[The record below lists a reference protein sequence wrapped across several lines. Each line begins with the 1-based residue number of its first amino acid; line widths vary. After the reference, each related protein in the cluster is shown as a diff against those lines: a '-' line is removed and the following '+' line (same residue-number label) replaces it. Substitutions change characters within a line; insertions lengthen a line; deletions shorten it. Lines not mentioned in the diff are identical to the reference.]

1 MTARQGDG
9 RWSARLQC
17 ASARFVGVAGRL
29 PADSEGV
36 GHVERGRGASRGD
49 GLRSTCAGVASLD
62 WSLVFPSLAVA
73 KGRGGS
79 WEGSSSMQKTA
90 VVGTRCMRCRLD
102 GNDQQGLCSL
112 EPGTAPADQSPPPVT
127 ADSGRSKPRSAKS
140 FPATEAAARM
150 TMRRRPPR
158 RERSHRQPDT
168 CNYPSIPYGRDLE
181 SGARMVL
188 GPFAG
193 CRLRRGSSL
202 SSTSSCPAG
211 SRSPQSPV
219 VRFASF
225 DQAIEQRQLC
235 SVSLGTRRAASTPSQ
250 RGMAGTQ
257 HGNRSHA
264 EPVTRGRES
273 EGIQALWQG
282 AGLMRPAEG
291 RVWPLSAVDATAQRT
306 FGTSERGI
314 ALPSPRSKAPASSLA
329 SGLQWAGGEAR

>member
-49 GLRSTCAGVASLD
+49 GLRSTCAGVARLD

-127 ADSGRSKPRSAKS
+127 ADSGAQQASVGQKLPRHRGGGQNDHATPPAKTREESPPTRYLQLPEYSVRTGLGVGRS
-140 FPATEAAARM
+140 
-150 TMRRRPPR
+150 
-158 RERSHRQPDT
+158 
-168 CNYPSIPYGRDLE
+168 YGTWSL
-181 SGARMVL
+181 
-188 GPFAG
+188 
-193 CRLRRGSSL
+193 CRLQASTRIIM

-235 SVSLGTRRAASTPSQ
+235 SVSLGTRRAASTP
-250 RGMAGTQ
+250 RGWRA
-257 HGNRSHA
+257 HSW
-264 EPVTRGRES
+264 ES
-273 EGIQALWQG
+273 
-282 AGLMRPAEG
+282 
-291 RVWPLSAVDATAQRT
+291 V
-306 FGTSERGI
+306 
-314 ALPSPRSKAPASSLA
+314 ALPNP
-329 SGLQWAGGEAR
+329 